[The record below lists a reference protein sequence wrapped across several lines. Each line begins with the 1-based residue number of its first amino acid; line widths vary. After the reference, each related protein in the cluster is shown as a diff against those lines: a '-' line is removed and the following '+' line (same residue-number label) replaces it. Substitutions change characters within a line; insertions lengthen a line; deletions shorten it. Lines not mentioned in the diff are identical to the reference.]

1 MNRMDPLML
10 HLYTGII
17 CSLVVAAVCLVLW
30 NRTKHVRPIL
40 SSAPLIVG
48 AFSLFAGVTLASKAI
63 EAPREITAEE
73 YSMLLTTMSARPEVG
88 RPFKAA
94 MRDGRITN
102 LELHRISG
110 AFPPIGRNEMR
121 GVAQIVARDVE

>member
-1 MNRMDPLML
+1 MNSMDPLMVA
-10 HLYTGII
+10 LYAGAI
-17 CSLVVAAVCLVLW
+17 CALVVTAVCFVLW
-30 NRTKHVRPIL
+30 NRTRHAKPML
-40 SSAPLIVG
+40 STIPFLAGGMAAL
-48 AFSLFAGVTLASKAI
+48 AGVALTSIAI
-63 EAPREITAEE
+63 EAPEEISAEE

-88 RPFKAA
+88 KPFKAA

-110 AFPPIGRNEMR
+110 TFPPVGRNEMR